1 MVQAE
6 VFGPAA
12 PVRTQK
18 EGAGMMKT
26 IRDVEISG
34 KRLLIRVDF
43 NVPLDEY
50 QNITDDARIRGV
62 LPTIQYALDHN
73 AMVILA
79 SHLGRPKGKAVPE
92 FSLKPVAKRLGR
104 LLGTEVAMAEDCV
117 GDGVREQVQAM
128 KPGDV
133 LLLENLRYHAEEQAN
148 DGDFGKALADLCDI
162 YVNDAFAVSH
172 RVNASVVSVTQFAET
187 CVAGFL
193 LQKELDYFA
202 KAMKDPRR
210 PLVAIVGGA
219 KVSSKLKA
227 MENMLD
233 HVDKLIIGGA
243 MANTFLKRKGLDVGK
258 SKVEEDLLD
267 SAGALMDR
275 AAERG
280 VRLYLPVD
288 VVAASRFD
296 ADAESIIVP
305 APEIPPDWMA
315 LDIGP
320 ATSLLYSEALYNAKT
335 IIWNGPMG
343 VFEMDAFSRGT
354 LRMVETVADSYALTI
369 VGGGDTDVAIHKA
382 GEVERISYISTGGG
396 AFLTLM
402 EGKPLPAVKA
412 LDSANG
418 G

>member
-1 MVQAE
+1 
-6 VFGPAA
+6 
-12 PVRTQK
+12 
-18 EGAGMMKT
+18 MKT
-26 IRDVEISG
+26 IRDVDISG

-50 QNITDDARIRGV
+50 QNITDDARIRAV
-62 LPTIQYALDHN
+62 LPTVQYALDHN

-79 SHLGRPKGKAVPE
+79 SHLGRPQGKPVPE

-104 LLGTEVAMAEDCV
+104 LLGTEVAMAQDCV
-117 GDGVREQVQAM
+117 GDAVREQARGM

-133 LLLENLRYHAEEQAN
+133 LLLENLRYHPEEQENN
-148 DGDFGKALADLCDI
+148 DDFGKALADLCDI

-172 RVNASVVSVTQFAET
+172 RVNASVVSVTQFAPT

-258 SKVEEDLLD
+258 SKVEEDLLY

-296 ADAESIIVP
+296 ADAESMIVP
-305 APEIPPDWMA
+305 APEIPADWMA

-320 ATSLLYSEALYNAKT
+320 ATSLLYSEVLYNAKT

-412 LDSANG
+412 LDPSNG
-418 G
+418 EGI

>member
-1 MVQAE
+1 
-6 VFGPAA
+6 
-12 PVRTQK
+12 
-18 EGAGMMKT
+18 MKT
-26 IRDVEISG
+26 IRDVDISG

-50 QNITDDARIRGV
+50 QNITDDARIRAV
-62 LPTIQYALDHN
+62 LPTVQYALDHN

-79 SHLGRPKGKAVPE
+79 SHLGRPQGKPVPE

-117 GDGVREQVQAM
+117 GDAVREQARGM

-133 LLLENLRYHAEEQAN
+133 LLLENLRYHPEEQDN
-148 DGDFGKALADLCDI
+148 DDDFGKALAELCDI

-172 RVNASVVSVTQFAET
+172 RVNASVVSVTKFASVA
-187 CVAGFL
+187 VAGFL

-202 KAMKDPRR
+202 KAMKEPRR

-233 HVDKLIIGGA
+233 HVDKLIVGGA
-243 MANTFLKRKGLDVGK
+243 MANTFLKRKGLEVGK
-258 SKVEEDLLD
+258 SKVEEELLD

-296 ADAESIIVP
+296 ADAESMIVP
-305 APEIPPDWMA
+305 APEIPADWMA

-320 ATSLLYSEALYNAKT
+320 ATSLLFSEALYNAKT

-402 EGKPLPAVKA
+402 EGKPLPAVTA
-412 LDSANG
+412 LDPSNG
-418 G
+418 EAP